1 MDASPWLAGTS
12 RFNGPDQADV
22 GVRHLHVASHHRR
35 TVGILLG
42 CAHHGPMTDSAST
55 PSTSGGHGSEQAP
68 ESYLWPLTALVLVI
82 LPQVLVPASVREGP
96 PLLVPVIEG
105 CVALVLL
112 AVAAKPGPVPRG
124 ARPLI
129 LTLFAMLIAA
139 NTAAAVRLV
148 TVVLRSTPAGE
159 SPPTVT
165 QLLVGAGIVLATNVV
180 TFGLLYWQIDGGGP
194 DGRLIHARP
203 FPDFQFPQTLTGGLG
218 PANWQPRFP
227 DHLYVAFTNVMAFSP
242 TDTMPLTHRV
252 KGLMAIQSLISL
264 FVIGLVLSR
273 VINILPP

>member
-1 MDASPWLAGTS
+1 ME
-12 RFNGPDQADV
+12 
-22 GVRHLHVASHHRR
+22 
-35 TVGILLG
+35 
-42 CAHHGPMTDSAST
+42 DSAST

-68 ESYLWPLTALVLVI
+68 ESYLWPLTSLVLVI

-96 PLLVPVIEG
+96 PVLVPVVEG
-105 CVALVLL
+105 FVALVLL

-129 LTLFAMLIAA
+129 LTLFAVLIAA
-139 NTAAAVRLV
+139 NTTAAVRLV
-148 TVVLRSTPAGE
+148 TVVLRSTPTGE
-159 SPPTVT
+159 MPPTVT

-194 DGRLIHARP
+194 DGRGVQAKP
-203 FPDFQFPQTLTGGLG
+203 FPDFQFPQTLTEGLG
-218 PANWQPRFP
+218 PANWRPRFP
-227 DHLYVAFTNVMAFSP
+227 DHLYLALTNVMAFSP

-264 FVIGLVLSR
+264 AVIGLVLSR

>member
-1 MDASPWLAGTS
+1 MPAVNSGHEQIQCPD
-12 RFNGPDQADV
+12 GPDQADV
-22 GVRHLHVASHHRR
+22 GEVRYLHVASHHRR
-35 TVGILLG
+35 IVGICLA
-42 CAHHGPMTDSAST
+42 CAHHGQMTDSAST

-82 LPQVLVPASVREGP
+82 LPQVLVPASLREGP

-112 AVAAKPGPVPRG
+112 AVAAKPGPVPRA

-129 LTLFAMLIAA
+129 LTLFAVLITA

-194 DGRLIHARP
+194 DGRLVQAGP
-203 FPDFQFPQTLTGGLG
+203 FPDFQFPQTLT
-218 PANWQPRFP
+218 
-227 DHLYVAFTNVMAFSP
+227 
-242 TDTMPLTHRV
+242 TDWGRRTGSHD
-252 KGLMAIQSLISL
+252 
-264 FVIGLVLSR
+264 SR
-273 VINILPP
+273 TTCTWRSRT